1 MARQTIDIGAVGNDG
16 TGDSIRDSFRKVND
30 NFREL
35 YSSLGLGERL
45 KFTGLEDAP
54 STYVGQND
62 TTTGNTP
69 VVTVNNTESGLA
81 FKQLIAGNGISLD
94 FTTNPNQ
101 ISINS
106 DFAEIVADPTPQLGG
121 DLSMRSGGNQFRI
134 IDAGTTISPLAPIF
148 KHELVNKNYADSKI
162 ARAGVNAIDPTTGN
176 VDESFGRMSGPLILS
191 RSPEPDDD
199 SVYGGLIAATKSYVD
214 SSAFGS
220 SVNLYVALSGADE
233 RPGVSLS
240 LQGRALAYAY
250 RTLEAALKRA
260 EELVLESR
268 PIIGPYEKTLT
279 FNGGITECSLTAID
293 QSPTSGAGFAGAI
306 RMSVDTVTLTS
317 VGTNYYTGDILELV
331 GGTVPSGGGKCFIEV
346 LSTLTTPGA
355 IVTFKI
361 VSTGVY
367 QGALPGSTNVATVIS
382 SSAAPVGIG
391 AIGVGAQFN
400 VTYKVGS
407 VSITNGGTGYSLV
420 SVRITGGGGTG
431 AFGTAVVTGG
441 VITSITITN
450 KGAGFTS
457 LPTFQVDLPRFLIYT
472 AGLRTDFTGDVT
484 TSTAQAIRGRDI
496 REGLFLKGK
505 TSNALAQIVAHSGA
519 LESGGN
525 EIFDVDIIYGT
536 FEIGESITY
545 GDIARDIQITVLV
558 ESGEY
563 YENYPLKVP
572 ANVSIVGDEFR
583 RVIFRPRP
591 GTSSSPWAFQKF
603 RRDLEIDGLTTAT
616 QEFGYHYLQDSS
628 NPVYPKI
635 DNKGGYNAAAD
646 LIRLN
651 RSFLQDEIVAWINY
665 NIVNNVAPFTSTF
678 TYDRTL
684 CKRDIG
690 LLVDAFVFD
699 LDYGEYNRTISAGL
713 KYYQSSSGLVA
724 ITTQLSQYIAVL
736 AHLEDLMQ
744 DIITNTEIVDVKQTL
759 FLQVIDPAFQAEVGA
774 AAVITDLLAALQD
787 VIDGSGSVNYPK
799 ENEEMDV
806 FLANDTVRWQAISA
820 IGHGGFMA
828 VLDPQGQIL
837 SRSPYFQECAS
848 FSRSKDRQVFAG
860 GMFIDGFAG
869 NLEFNIDTVV
879 TPTRL
884 SVSDLERFPELPG
897 SFIVEDQVYRIN
909 YVRDFVYNKN
919 GSTATFVLDET
930 TPWPFQVFTYDS
942 AACSRDTGLILDG
955 LGRDIVLGTNYWT
968 RQNGITYRLSQSS
981 VVIQDQRTITIEA
994 IEFAHN
1000 TVNQLISAYPTIQT
1014 TVSQSN
1020 STIADILR
1028 RGVVAAP
1035 GLSFTLPAGL
1045 SVNVT
1050 SAYTLLVANK
1060 LYAVA
1065 EITAWITNQIA
1076 TPTAPFTALDT
1087 FAANEVEDQ
1096 CRQAVEAVIHDLIY
1110 GGNLATRTRALKFY
1124 NNLTGAVITD
1134 SNLSKTKTA
1143 AWHTYLNYLLGQVV
1157 QDLAPAV
1164 SYSALSRT
1172 SGTAAT
1178 ATEAGTI
1185 NTLMTNMSSIIDAAN
1200 FTAAQAVVAATE
1212 PSFVG
1217 YTANNIAARTIIQSN
1232 KSTVQAATVA
1242 YVDFYGNRYEVL
1254 MPGNR
1259 SMLGNDF
1266 TQINDM
1272 GYGVVVANG
1281 GLSELVSIFTYY
1293 CYIAYYSLTGGQIRS
1308 VAGSNAH
1315 GIYAL
1320 VAEGA
1325 DPLEVPTPT
1334 DLYEEL
1340 SQGVTCYFPSGT
1352 YANVIN
1358 GLLIFVT
1365 DYEYTPLGSS
1375 ELEVVHGN
1383 AVYRYPVTSTTTTD
1397 LPAGVCRLNLSTGTG
1412 SATQGLFAA
1421 VPDGT
1426 KMTLRMS
1433 NKILLTGGL
1442 EDVAVRPST
1451 GLKLRETP
1459 DTVYRVLQFNADS
1472 DENGPYDIL
1481 VNTAT
1486 PTVFKVTLT
1495 ITDIASDVCTT
1506 SGNHKLRIGDR
1517 ILPTSTANGF
1527 TSGVTYFIKTVPAY
1541 NQFTVSTSPGGTVTA
1556 LVNGSTLTIKAV
1568 KSHKLVESYTISF
1581 STTGT
1586 LPAPL
1591 LAGETY
1597 YVSSTGLTE
1606 TEFRVSTIKNGPA
1619 VSITTAGSG
1628 IHRYNIV
1635 GLTLTNLRENY
1646 DYIDITILNPG
1657 EFISSEPTGRT
1668 CTISIANPAE
1678 ITLNSHGFVAGDVIK
1693 FTTTGSLPS
1702 GINTLSRVYVLAA
1715 GLTANTFRI
1724 SGTAGGTAIETT
1736 GSQSG
1741 THKVG
1746 LVSGRA
1752 GDDTFAVVAVDTLS
1766 VGRAQGS
1773 KFVWR
1778 GEEYIISTYQSESV
1792 TNEAFGRVILNRVLV
1807 DAINNTDSSYTI
1819 KAGVAIRGSGS
1830 LGTLTIRISLT
1841 RVTGH
1846 DLLEI
1851 GTGSYADTNYPS
1863 EIFGAAVNALDPD
1876 SETAERDVGRCFY
1889 VTTDQFGNFSVGPFF
1904 RVDQGTGQ
1912 VTFSSSIALSN
1923 LDGIGFK
1930 RGVPVSEF
1938 STDSGMTDN
1947 ATDTVPTENA
1957 TRIYIERRL
1966 GLGHDGGI
1974 VAASQLL
1981 PVTTGGYM
1989 ALDGQLGMKA
1999 NMNLNFNK
2007 IFNVTDPTN
2016 PQDAVNLRSLTFDN
2030 FQELVFED
2038 TISAAEIPTFI
2049 GAGPIMIN
2057 ASIGGDLSA
2066 SLSYSIST
2074 TLTGAYYDD
2083 SSVQEIDSGIE
2094 DESNVQV
2101 SDGIVVASYASFPD
2115 SGYIKIN
2122 DEVLY
2127 YAAKVLG
2134 AGAGAPTA
2142 NRLTGILRAQLGS
2155 TATSHAAG
2163 SAVYSLSNVTH
2174 NLQIVSGS
2182 IINADVNATADIVQS
2197 KLSMTIA
2204 TEQASA
2210 PSGTAAQIQAANG
2223 LSSFNSSDFVVTN
2236 GWVTLKP
2243 NSVQLGDLEQMAAD
2257 TLIGNSTAS
2266 TANAAAVAFT
2276 TVVDEGLAV
2285 KKSQYSTVGFLRRTG
2300 AATAGDANFVVVAGS
2315 AGSSASVGASEI
2327 IVRDSNGDFGGRT
2340 IDVSNIKID
2349 TQLSI
2354 DSTVTATGG
2363 YLQYYGYNSAGG
2375 ILIQDGSL
2383 VADKKTAYWNN
2394 SHEFKTQDGLSNAPI
2409 TCSTVTA
2416 TSVQAQTLTTGG
2428 NTTAGTITGR
2438 WTLSGTSPN
2447 ESRLQA
2453 TYSADLAENYEGD
2466 RDYEVGTV
2474 LVFGGDKE
2482 VTATN
2487 IKNDTRVAGVVSNT
2501 AAYTM
2506 YEACPGLKN
2515 LVALQGRVPCKV
2527 VGKIKKGDILV
2538 TSGIPGVA
2546 AAAQGDVKV
2555 GTVVGKALKDYDS
2568 DHIGLLEIAVGRT

>member
-1 MARQTIDIGAVGNDG
+1 MARKTIDIGAVGNDG

-54 STYVGQND
+54 ATYVGQNNA
-62 TTTGNTP
+62 TTGNTP

-81 FKQLIAGNGISLD
+81 FKQLIAGTGISLD

-101 ISINS
+101 IAINS
-106 DFAEIVADPTPQLGG
+106 DFAEIVADPSPQIGG
-121 DLSMRSGGNQFRI
+121 DLSMRSGGNQYRI

-176 VDESFGRMSGPLILS
+176 IDESFGRMSGPLILS
-191 RSPEPDDD
+191 RSPVPDDD
-199 SVYGGLIAATKSYVD
+199 TVYSGLIAATKSYVD

-220 SVNLYVALSGADE
+220 SVNLYVALSGADD
-233 RPGVSLS
+233 RPGVSPA

-279 FNGGITECSLTAID
+279 FNNGVTECSLTAID
-293 QSPTSGAGFAGAI
+293 ESPTSGINFAGTI

-331 GGTVPSGGGKCFIEV
+331 GGTVPGGGGKCFIEV

-355 IVTFKI
+355 ILTFKI

-367 QGALPGSTNVATVIS
+367 QGSLPGSTNVATVIS
-382 SSAAPVGIG
+382 SSAAPVGVG
-391 AIGVGAQFN
+391 SVGVGAQFN

-441 VITSITITN
+441 VITSITITD
-450 KGAGFTS
+450 KGTGFIS
-457 LPTFQVDLPRFLIYT
+457 IPSFQVDLPRFLIYT
-472 AGLRTDFTGDVT
+472 ANQRTDFTGDVLT
-484 TSTAQAIRGRDI
+484 NTPQAIRGRDI
-496 REGLFLKGK
+496 REGLFLRGK
-505 TSNALAQIVAHSGA
+505 TSNALAQIVAHSGQ

-536 FEIGESITY
+536 FEIGESISY
-545 GDIARDIQITVLV
+545 GDIARNIQISVLV

-591 GTSSSPWAFQKF
+591 GTSASPWAFYKF
-603 RRDLEIDGLTTAT
+603 RRDKVLDGLSIAS
-616 QEFGYHYLQDSS
+616 QEFGYHYLQDITQ
-628 NPVYPKI
+628 PVYPKI

-651 RSFLQDEIVAWINY
+651 RTFLQDEIVAWINY
-665 NIVNNVAPFTSTF
+665 NIVNNIAPFTSTF
-678 TYDRTL
+678 TYNNTL

-724 ITTQLSQYIAVL
+724 ITTQLPQYIAVL

-744 DIITNTEIVDVKQTL
+744 DVITNTEIIDVKQQL
-759 FLQVIDPAFQAEVGA
+759 FLQVIDPAFQAEIGA
-774 AAVITDLLAALQD
+774 DAVITDLLAALQD

-820 IGHGGFMA
+820 IGHGGFMG
-828 VLDPQGQIL
+828 VLDPTGQIL

-848 FSRSKDRQVFAG
+848 FSRSKDRQVWAG
-860 GMFIDGFAG
+860 GMFVDGFTG
-869 NLEFNIDTVV
+869 NLAFNIDVVV

-884 SVSDLERFPELPG
+884 EVSDLDRFPQLPG
-897 SFIVEDQVYRIN
+897 SFIVDDQVYRIN
-909 YVRDFVYNKN
+909 YVRDFVYDKD

-930 TPWPFQVFTYDS
+930 TPWPFSVFTYNS

-968 RQNGITYRLSQSS
+968 RQNGITYRLSQSN
-981 VVIQDQRTITIEA
+981 VVIQNQRSITIAA
-994 IEFAHN
+994 IEFAHDS
-1000 TVNQLISAYPTIQT
+1000 VNDLLTAYSTIQT
-1014 TVSQSN
+1014 IVDQSN
-1020 STIADILR
+1020 TTIADIIT
-1028 RGVVAAP
+1028 RGTVAAP
-1035 GLSFTLPAGL
+1035 SLTFTLPGTL
-1045 SVNVT
+1045 SLNVT
-1050 SAYTLLVANK
+1050 SAYNLLIANK

-1065 EITAWITNQIA
+1065 EITAYITNQISV
-1076 TPTAPFTALDT
+1076 PTAPFTALDT
-1087 FAANEVEDQ
+1087 FVASEVEDQ
-1096 CRQAVEAVIHDLIY
+1096 CVQAVEAVIHDLIY
-1110 GGNLATRTRALKFY
+1110 GGNVATRTRSLKFY
-1124 NNLTGAVITD
+1124 NNLTGAVVTD
-1134 SNLSKTKTA
+1134 SSLSQAKTA

-1157 QDLAPAV
+1157 QNLAPTV

-1172 SGTAAT
+1172 TGTAAS

-1185 NTLMTNMSSIIDAAN
+1185 NTLMTNMSSIIGAAN

-1217 YTANNIAARTIIQSN
+1217 YTANNIAARSIIQSN
-1232 KSTVQAATVA
+1232 KATLQASTVA
-1242 YVDFYGNRYEVL
+1242 YVDFNGNRYQIL

-1259 SMLGNDF
+1259 SMLANDF
-1266 TQINDM
+1266 TQINDL
-1272 GYGVVVANG
+1272 GYGVVVTNG

-1293 CYIAYYSLTGGQIRS
+1293 CHIAYYSLNGGQIRS
-1308 VAGSNAH
+1308 VSGSNAH
-1315 GIYAL
+1315 GVYAL

-1340 SQGVTCYFPSGT
+1340 SQGVICYFPSGT

-1358 GLLIFVT
+1358 GLLIYVAG
-1365 DYEYTPLGSS
+1365 YEYEPLGSS

-1383 AVYRYPVTSTTTTD
+1383 TVYRYPVTSVTTSD
-1397 LPAGVCRLNLSTGTG
+1397 LPTGVSRLNLSTGTG
-1412 SATQGLFAA
+1412 SETAEGLFAA

-1426 KMTLRMS
+1426 KMTIRMS
-1433 NKILLTGGL
+1433 NQVLLTGGL

-1459 DTVYRVLQFNADS
+1459 NTVYRVLQVNADT
-1472 DENGPYDIL
+1472 DENGPYNL
-1481 VNTAT
+1481 LFNTAT

-1495 ITDIASDVCTT
+1495 ITVVASNVCTT

-1517 ILPTSTANGF
+1517 IIPTSTANGF

-1541 NQFTVSTSPGGTVTA
+1541 NQFTVSTSPGGTVVA
-1556 LVNGSTLTIKAV
+1556 LVNGSPLTITAV
-1568 KSHKLVESYTISF
+1568 KTHKLVESYTISF

-1597 YVSSTGLTE
+1597 FVTSSGLTE
-1606 TEFRVSTIKNGPA
+1606 TEFRVSTIKNGST

-1646 DYIDITILNPG
+1646 DYIDITVLNPG
-1657 EFISSEPTGRT
+1657 EFISSAPTGST

-1678 ITLNSHGFVAGDVIK
+1678 VTLTSHGFTAGAVIK
-1693 FTTTGSLPS
+1693 FTTTGSLPG
-1702 GINTLSRVYVLAA
+1702 GISTLSRFYVLAA

-1724 SGTAGGTAIETT
+1724 SATSGGTAIETT

-1741 THKVG
+1741 TQKVG
-1746 LVSGRA
+1746 LVTGRA
-1752 GDDTFAVVAVDTLS
+1752 GDDTFAVVGISTES
-1766 VGRAQGS
+1766 VSRVQGS

-1792 TNEAFGRVILNRVLV
+1792 TNEPFGRVILNRVLV
-1807 DAINNTDSSYTI
+1807 DAINNTDSAYTI
-1819 KAGVAIRGSGS
+1819 KAGVPVRTSGA

-1863 EIFGAAVNALDPD
+1863 EIFGAPVNALDPD
-1876 SETAERDVGRCFY
+1876 SETEERDVGRCFY

-1966 GLGHDGGI
+1966 GLSHSGAPVDT
-1974 VAASQLL
+1974 SQLI
-1981 PVTTGGYM
+1981 PSITGGYM
-1989 ALDGQLGMKA
+1989 ALDGQLSMKA
-1999 NMNLNFNK
+1999 DMNLNFNK
-2007 IFNVTDPTN
+2007 ISNVSDATN
-2016 PQDAVNLRSLTFDN
+2016 PQDALNLRSLTLMN
-2030 FQELVFED
+2030 FQNW
-2038 TISAAEIPTFI
+2038 
-2049 GAGPIMIN
+2049 AG
-2057 ASIGGDLSA
+2057 
-2066 SLSYSIST
+2066 
-2074 TLTGAYYDD
+2074 
-2083 SSVQEIDSGIE
+2083 
-2094 DESNVQV
+2094 SNVQGGQFMIFTGV
-2101 SDGIVVASYASFPD
+2101 GNTL
-2115 SGYIKIN
+2115 IN
-2122 DEVLY
+2122 
-2127 YAAKVLG
+2127 
-2134 AGAGAPTA
+2134 A
-2142 NRLTGILRAQLGS
+2142 NITGDLTFDLRTGIDSTLNNVDVQLN
-2155 TATSHAAG
+2155 AG
-2163 SAVYSLSNVTH
+2163 VVNNVE
-2174 NLQIVSGS
+2174 VS
-2182 IINADVNATADIVQS
+2182 ATAAIDQS
-2197 KLSMTIA
+2197 KLLLTIA
-2204 TEQASA
+2204 TAQATA
-2210 PSGTAAQIQAANG
+2210 PAGTAAAIQAASG
-2223 LSSFNSSDFVVTN
+2223 LSSFSNLDFDVTS
-2236 GWVTLKP
+2236 GHVTLKA
-2243 NSVQLGDLEQMAAD
+2243 NSVVLGDLAQLAPD
-2257 TLIGNSTAS
+2257 TLIGNSGVV

-2276 TVVDEGLAV
+2276 TVVDEGLAI
-2285 KKSQYSTVGFLRRTG
+2285 KKSQYNTLGFLRRTG
-2300 AATAGDANFVVVAGS
+2300 ATTASDGDYGMVAGS
-2315 AGSSASVGASEI
+2315 AGTSAAPGASEI
-2327 IVRDSNGDFGGRT
+2327 IVRDVNGDFGGRT
-2340 IDVSNIKID
+2340 VDVSNIKID
-2349 TQLSI
+2349 TQLAI
-2354 DSTVTATGG
+2354 DSAVTATGG
-2363 YLQYYGYNSAGG
+2363 YLRYYGYNTAGG
-2375 ILIQDGSL
+2375 ILISEGSL
-2383 VADKKTAYWNN
+2383 AADDKTSYWNDA
-2394 SHEFKTQDGLSNAPI
+2394 HEFKTQNGVSNAPI

-2416 TSVQAQTLTTGG
+2416 TSIQAQTLTTGG

-2438 WTLSGTSPN
+2438 WTLSGTSPD
-2447 ESRLQA
+2447 ESRMQA
-2453 TYSADLAENYEGD
+2453 TYAADLAENYEGD

-2474 LVFGGDKE
+2474 LVFGGEKE
-2482 VTATN
+2482 VTTTN

-2527 VGKIKKGDILV
+2527 VGKIRKGDILV

-2546 AAAQGDVKV
+2546 VAAVGDVKV
-2555 GTVVGKALKDYDS
+2555 GTVVGKALKEYDS
-2568 DHIGLLEIAVGRT
+2568 DHIGLSEIAVGRT